1 MTSTARL
8 WCLHQLRRHHR
19 LLRRFHVPT
28 LYHIPNYRYTGR
40 RLYTNRPPFGAMR
53 VHGVLQPRFAFE
65 SLLDELAE
73 KIDMDPIDLRMANAM
88 DPNTRPV
95 IHGE

>member
-1 MTSTARL
+1 LKRDSIESITYA
-8 WCLHQLRRHHR
+8 
-19 LLRRFHVPT
+19 
-28 LYHIPNYRYTGR
+28 PNCRTW
-40 RLYTNRPPFGAMR
+40 
-53 VHGVLQPRFAFE
+53 E